1 MLILEKLWREEE
13 EREHLG
19 THPDFFNI
27 QNCSKKIKSVNL
39 KNVLELCFLSSILG
53 FYCYNNTNLIY

>member
-13 EREHLG
+13 ERDHLG

-27 QNCSKKIKSVNL
+27 QNCSKKFVSKKKKKKEMAFKI
-39 KNVLELCFLSSILG
+39 
-53 FYCYNNTNLIY
+53 